1 MSFGF
6 EGTSPE
12 QDIDVNP
19 SVGDVE
25 LQHWIDTTRENAE
38 RAVIAARAADMAKHI
53 ADVASKMA
61 ITSSGKILFD
71 KQAAPPVPEPAAP
84 ELTPATSPKVAS
96 SAVALAVAGIGELA
110 VGLPL
115 GYRSSSGTCC
125 QPAVTGTVSRRCR
138 DAADRRGAVAGSRG
152 RLAPQRAYP
161 RNGGFL

>member
-53 ADVASKMA
+53 AD
-61 ITSSGKILFD
+61 
-71 KQAAPPVPEPAAP
+71 
-84 ELTPATSPKVAS
+84 VAS